1 MSYLLLVIIFS
12 IINLGVGVTVSVM
25 TAIVM
30 QAAGPPYA
38 NMAGGTL
45 NVNRHQIIAR
55 LGVPPHAHQAKI
67 L

>member
-1 MSYLLLVIIFS
+1 
-12 IINLGVGVTVSVM
+12 M

-55 LGVPPHAHQAKI
+55 LGVPPHRYQAK
-67 L
+67 LMQSQF